1 MNNKVVFLQSFRE
14 VILLLTV
21 FFVMLPIKEM
31 GYLSAAVMLLML
43 AVFMV
48 NAAMYVIRDKKVYTW
63 DKGVLVAS
71 MVFET
76 LLIVVGYFVTL
87 PAVVGTIAVFW
98 AAALMALGVILCG
111 VYPMLVKKGKLQMI
125 DNNDGTVLMN
135 YLIMAISILAVSH
148 TLFQ

>member
-1 MNNKVVFLQSFRE
+1 MNNKVVFLQGFRE

-31 GYLSAAVMLLML
+31 DYLGAAVMLLML

-48 NAAMYVIRDKKVYTW
+48 NAAMYVIRDKKIYTW

-71 MVFET
+71 MVIET

-87 PAVVGTIAVFW
+87 PTVVGTIALFW

-111 VYPMLVKKGKLQMI
+111 IYPVLVKKGKLQMI
-125 DNNDGTVLMN
+125 DDNDGTVLMN
-135 YLIMAISILAVSH
+135 YLILAISILAVSH
-148 TLFQ
+148 TLFN